1 MLQHAAMVRKKAPC
15 IVFDNADHFKIE
27 LQECIFRF
35 ARAVFEKSVSM
46 VVVPITD
53 KTSWNLS
60 RQGAL
65 QSFHCESFFL
75 PTPTPRKV
83 LEKRIQYLEKKMAGT
98 EEESAKY
105 LVGRGVT
112 LSLPN
117 LRAFSASLQQVFLN
131 TGSVSDWVGGLC
143 NHDIRRG
150 LDLTRDIVASPH
162 LKVIDLVKAYV
173 AKETAFLKPVHV
185 KKAIIRGAYNIY
197 PVGRH
202 RYVQNVFCLNTDID
216 TSPLLGLRVLR
227 LLKDACRPEVD
238 GEDRFVAVEQLTSY
252 FAAMGVEPRVV
263 GLWIEAMLKTGLCLG
278 YDPTVDAVAETK
290 RLEISPS
297 GMQHLYWGLRDWVYL
312 DAMAETTPILEPDVH
327 RTLLSIYKTVIDR
340 SWIEAIQE
348 FLAYLAAEDAKYCE
362 VPSHEAYSGQ
372 KSLMA
377 DINATKVA
385 LQNERAK
392 GAGH

>member
-1 MLQHAAMVRKKAPC
+1 
-15 IVFDNADHFKIE
+15 
-27 LQECIFRF
+27 
-35 ARAVFEKSVSM
+35 
-46 VVVPITD
+46 
-53 KTSWNLS
+53 
-60 RQGAL
+60 
-65 QSFHCESFFL
+65 
-75 PTPTPRKV
+75 
-83 LEKRIQYLEKKMAGT
+83 
-98 EEESAKY
+98 
-105 LVGRGVT
+105 
-112 LSLPN
+112 
-117 LRAFSASLQQVFLN
+117 
-131 TGSVSDWVGGLC
+131 
-143 NHDIRRG
+143 
-150 LDLTRDIVASPH
+150 
-162 LKVIDLVKAYV
+162 
-173 AKETAFLKPVHV
+173 
-185 KKAIIRGAYNIY
+185 
-197 PVGRH
+197 
-202 RYVQNVFCLNTDID
+202 
-216 TSPLLGLRVLR
+216 
-227 LLKDACRPEVD
+227 
-238 GEDRFVAVEQLTSY
+238 
-252 FAAMGVEPRVV
+252 
-263 GLWIEAMLKTGLCLG
+263 MLKTGLCLG